1 MPRGKKETI
10 ERFQI
15 VLPDMDEQKRIV
27 AEVSAIDKEIRQM
40 RTRMQE
46 SAANKQAIL
55 DKYLK

>member
-15 VLPDMDEQKRIV
+15 VLPDMDEQQRIV

-46 SAANKQAIL
+46 CATNKQAIL

>member
-15 VLPDMDEQKRIV
+15 VLPDMDEQQRIV

-46 SAANKQAIL
+46 CAANKQAIL